1 MDLGVHIL
9 VIKLEIYHGHQDTI
23 LYLLY
28 SNSNREPFI
37 YLFLKLYSFTMWK
50 LEIDRSFKLV

>member
-1 MDLGVHIL
+1 MDLGLHIL

-37 YLFLKLYSFTMWK
+37 YLFLKLY
-50 LEIDRSFKLV
+50 

>member
-28 SNSNREPFI
+28 LNREPFI
-37 YLFLKLYSFTMWK
+37 YLFLKLYSFTIWK